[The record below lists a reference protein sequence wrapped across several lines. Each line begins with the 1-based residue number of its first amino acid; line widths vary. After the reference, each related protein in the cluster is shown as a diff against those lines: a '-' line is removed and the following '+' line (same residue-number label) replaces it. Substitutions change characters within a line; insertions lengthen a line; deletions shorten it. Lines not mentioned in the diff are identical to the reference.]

1 MKRKSLKL
9 LQRVAAH
16 QKVESPNKSLKEVFK
31 NLVINQLPPQKL
43 LNLRLRNSSL
53 AREF

>member
-9 LQRVAAH
+9 LQREVAH
-16 QKVESPNKSLKEVFK
+16 QKVESPNKSLMEVFK
-31 NLVINQLPPQKL
+31 NLVINQLPPQRL